1 MIYLSLDLGTTTLG
15 IAISDDLNIVHGLE
29 NFEFEKGNYKKARNH
44 LREVIIKNNVYNLV
58 IGFPIQ
64 LDGQIGKRGE
74 SVKRFVD
81 DFSKENSDLN
91 LNIYYQDERYST
103 LEAQERLKNSGLKE
117 NKINKIID
125 MYSAVVIL
133 EDFLKK
139 HNN

>member
-1 MIYLSLDLGTTTLG
+1 MIYLGLDLGTTTLG

-91 LNIYYQDERYST
+91 FNIYYQDERYST
-103 LEAQERLKNSGLKE
+103 LEAHERLKNSGLKE

>member
-1 MIYLSLDLGTTTLG
+1 MIYLGLDLGTTTLG

-103 LEAQERLKNSGLKE
+103 LEAHELLKNSGLKE